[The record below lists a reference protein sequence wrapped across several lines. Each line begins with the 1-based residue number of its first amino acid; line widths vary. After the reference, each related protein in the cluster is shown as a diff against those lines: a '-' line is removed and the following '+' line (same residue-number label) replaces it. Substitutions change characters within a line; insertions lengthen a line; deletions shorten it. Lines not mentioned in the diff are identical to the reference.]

1 MLCDVYTTR
10 RAQVTAFLQDRST
23 YTADIIGLN
32 PDTCQ
37 ETSFVVA
44 ISFSQRE
51 RKRKRLKLWILAT
64 HLLALRSVKPA
75 GTKWWWSSE
84 AGDSNPRYP
93 SKREVPSFIQ
103 FYGKRLH
110 PCVRLDQGEIYKIV
124 LRGRSV

>member
-23 YTADIIGLN
+23 YTAHIIGLN

-51 RKRKRLKLWILAT
+51 RKKKKTEVVDIGDT
-64 HLLALRSVKPA
+64 SFSV
-75 GTKWWWSSE
+75 T
-84 AGDSNPRYP
+84 
-93 SKREVPSFIQ
+93 
-103 FYGKRLH
+103 
-110 PCVRLDQGEIYKIV
+110 
-124 LRGRSV
+124 